1 MGRLCRGSNT
11 VLKEKIGDYHVRRV
25 RYTVKKIY
33 NIAMDCYTI
42 HGMVKPFLVGS
53 TIVFFEE
60 KMQERGFIDQQYL
73 LFFYIAWI
81 VLGVRHTLKNGVP
94 INRTKVPKHIPC
106 CLCQCYGILGADRK
120 GGVCY

>member
-1 MGRLCRGSNT
+1 MGRLYRGSNT

-73 LFFYIAWI
+73 LSFYFVWI
-81 VLGVRHTLKNGVP
+81 VLSRINEIGKHTP
-94 INRTKVPKHIPC
+94 INRDGTPKYMSC
-106 CLCQCYGILGADRK
+106 FFVLCHAILSIDEK
-120 GGVCY
+120 GGVCH